1 MRILLAFSFS
11 LLFALSSFQAAASNK
26 QADEV
31 SKKQAVLIA
40 KKAEDGR
47 TLKITEQE
55 KVYTVRILK
64 TNGHVVDIHVNKK
77 TGEVK
82 KD

>member
-1 MRILLAFSFS
+1 MRVLLAFSFS

-40 KKAEDGR
+40 KKSGR
-47 TLKITEQE
+47 
-55 KVYTVRILK
+55 R
-64 TNGHVVDIHVNKK
+64 
-77 TGEVK
+77 
-82 KD
+82 

>member
-11 LLFALSSFQAAASNK
+11 LLFALSSFHADANKK
-26 QADEV
+26 QAQQV
-31 SKKQAVLIA
+31 TKKQAVTIA
-40 KKAEDGR
+40 KKSEDGR
-47 TLKITEQE
+47 TLKITEQD
-55 KVYTVRILK
+55 KVFTVRILK
-64 TNGHVVDIHVNKK
+64 TNGHVVDVHVNKK

>member
-55 KVYTVRILK
+55 KHLGNPENEKLK
-64 TNGHVVDIHVNKK
+64 GPKCWFWLAK
-77 TGEVK
+77 Y
-82 KD
+82 

>member
-1 MRILLAFSFS
+1 MRVLLAFSFS
-11 LLFALSSFQAAASNK
+11 LLFALSRFQAAASNK

>member
-11 LLFALSSFQAAASNK
+11 LLFVLSSFHADAIKK
-26 QADEV
+26 QTPEV
-31 SKKQAVLIA
+31 TKKQAVMIA
-40 KKAEDGR
+40 QKSEDGR
-47 TLKITEQE
+47 TLKITEQD
-55 KVYTVRILK
+55 KTFTVRILK

>member
-11 LLFALSSFQAAASNK
+11 LLFALSSYQAAANNK
-26 QADEV
+26 QPAEV
-31 SKKQAVLIA
+31 TKKQAVVIA

-55 KVYTVRILK
+55 KIYTVRILK
-64 TNGHVVDIHVNKK
+64 TNGHVVDVHVNKK